1 MGVAAERMR
10 GSDNRTMNVAD
21 ERMRG
26 TDECAM
32 NVTAE
37 RMGDGCGGLTFIHKS
52 PTNFAA

>member
-1 MGVAAERMR
+1 
-10 GSDNRTMNVAD
+10 MNVAD

-37 RMGDGCGGLTFIHKS
+37 RMGDGCGGLTFVHKS